1 MRSRAVHRHRSA
13 RSATAIVIA
22 VVLALMVGTGP
33 AFGHAALIETDP
45 KDGATLDKEPGSV
58 TFKFNQN
65 IGTPAYVVVTA
76 PDGSRV
82 ESGAPDVIDE
92 SVTEQVETTGL
103 AGEYKASYRVVSADG
118 HPVKGTIT
126 YEVTSGEKPDTSA
139 DTAAGAEQDQSF
151 WQKYRT
157 QLAIGLA
164 GVILAALLLFW
175 PRRKRHD

>member
-1 MRSRAVHRHRSA
+1 MHAA
-13 RSATAIVIA
+13 AALLIA
-22 VVLALMVGTGP
+22 AVLALMAGTAP
-33 AFGHAALIETDP
+33 AYGHAALINTDP
-45 KDGATLDKEPGSV
+45 KDGATLEKEPGSV

-82 ESGAPDVIDE
+82 DSGDPDVIDE
-92 SVTEQVETTGL
+92 SVTEQVKTTGL

-126 YEVTSGEKPDTSA
+126 YEVTSGEKPDTST
-139 DTAAGAEQDQSF
+139 DAASSTDKDQPF